1 MASNLI
7 LAIILMILVISVV
20 TILINGPKN
29 DPTWTGIIVSALIG
43 MLPLY
48 LVLCFLGVMGDER

>member
-1 MASNLI
+1 
-7 LAIILMILVISVV
+7 MILIIGVII
-20 TILINGPKN
+20 ILINGPKN
-29 DPTWTGIIVSALIG
+29 DPTWTGIIISALIG